1 MCGGMAGGIA
11 CLSGWRTDFLM
22 RIRDYVIVGMIVL
35 WLLVVLLIFYKKK
48 KSGKCIGCGGDCS
61 SCKYGHK

>member
-1 MCGGMAGGIA
+1 
-11 CLSGWRTDFLM
+11 M